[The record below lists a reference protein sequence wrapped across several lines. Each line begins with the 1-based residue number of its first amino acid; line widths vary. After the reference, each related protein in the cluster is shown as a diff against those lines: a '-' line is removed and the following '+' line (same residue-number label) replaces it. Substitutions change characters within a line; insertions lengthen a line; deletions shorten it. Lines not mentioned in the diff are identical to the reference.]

1 MYENK
6 EIKKEIYQIIIPMIL
21 ENILQIS
28 VSLITT
34 AMVGRLMADAISA
47 QGICVRI
54 TDTLWVCYKGVATGA
69 TILVAKAFG
78 AGRRGECRS
87 IIEQTML
94 TELIV
99 VGVIQA
105 VLFSRAV
112 GKRDQRLRKIYFREL
127 IRAGLI
133 VSVVTSLLL
142 LVFPGVFMK
151 VMTDKAELQ
160 AIGVTYVF
168 IMGFIQIPQNL
179 SRVYNGTIRA
189 MGHKNTPMLVA
200 GFGIWIVR
208 IPCCILAAY
217 VLRLPI
223 VSVWIIIAADQ
234 LSRFL
239 LSAFLYRR
247 IEKKETL

>member
-99 VGVIQA
+99 VGVVQA
-105 VLFSRAV
+105 VLFSRA
-112 GKRDQRLRKIYFREL
+112 DIFFAFFSEDPKIL
-127 IRAGLI
+127 TLAGEYMRI
-133 VSVVTSLLL
+133 VVWGFPFLVIMSLVTAA
-142 LVFPGVFMK
+142 FQGYGNTK
-151 VMTDKAELQ
+151 
-160 AIGVTYVF
+160 
-168 IMGFIQIPQNL
+168 
-179 SRVYNGTIRA
+179 
-189 MGHKNTPMLVA
+189 TPMYIA
-200 GFGIWIVR
+200 GVVNIVN
-208 IPCCILAAY
+208 
-217 VLRLPI
+217 I
-223 VSVWIIIAADQ
+223 VCG
-234 LSRFL
+234 
-239 LSAFLYRR
+239 
-247 IEKKETL
+247 